1 MLFWNRFLRLFAR
14 DIAMDLGTANTLLF
28 TRRGGIVVNEPS
40 VVDMDTQTG
49 EVLAVGARAKN
60 SRGRTPRRVRNV
72 RPMRDG
78 VIADFDVTTRM
89 IVHFIRRAMGPVRF
103 SKPNMVIS
111 VPTGVTQVE
120 KRAVINAARLAGAV
134 NVHLVEE
141 PMASAIGAGLPIG
154 EPQGSLVVDIG
165 GGTTEVAVITLS
177 AIAAS
182 QTVRVAGDAM
192 NEAIMAALRQEYRLE
207 VGENTAE
214 RIKFDIGS
222 ALPVDGLE
230 PVLVSGKD
238 LARGCPATVEVTPE
252 FVREALKVPVETI
265 GEAVMR
271 TLEQTPPALA
281 ADVYDSG
288 ITLAGGGALLRGI
301 DTYIADRTRLPV
313 HMDPEPLTAVLRG
326 VAAIMMHMSE
336 YPDVFIN

>member
-28 TRRGGIVVNEPS
+28 TKRGGIVVNEPS
-40 VVDMDTQTG
+40 VVDMDTRTG
-49 EVLAVGARAKN
+49 EVLAVGSKAKS
-60 SRGRTPRRVRNV
+60 SRGRTPQRVQNI
-72 RPMRDG
+72 RPLRDG

-89 IVHFIRRAMGPVRF
+89 IVHFIRQAMGPVRF
-103 SKPNMVIS
+103 SRPNMVIS

-141 PMASAIGAGLPIG
+141 PMASAIGAGLPVG
-154 EPQGSLVVDIG
+154 EAQGSLVVDIG

-177 AIAAS
+177 AIAVS

-192 NEAIMAALRQEYRLE
+192 NGAIMSALRQEYRLE

-214 RIKFDIGS
+214 RVKIAIGS
-222 ALPVDGLE
+222 ALPVEGLKSMMI
-230 PVLVSGKD
+230 SGKD
-238 LARGCPATVEVTPE
+238 LARGCPVTVEVTPG
-252 FVREALKVPVETI
+252 FVREALKAPVETI

-271 TLEQTPPALA
+271 TLEMTPPALA
-281 ADVYDSG
+281 ADIYDTG
-288 ITLAGGGALLRGI
+288 VTLAGGGALLRGM

-313 HMDPEPLTAVLRG
+313 HLDPEPLTAVLRG
-326 VAAIMMHMSE
+326 AAEIMMNMSAF
-336 YPDVFIN
+336 PDVYIN